1 MPALIRAFAL
11 LVPLLLAITGIA
23 HGQQATLIIHNNT
36 DATLSV
42 FTQNAHSSSIQS
54 QPVVVPPLSRG
65 QATVPMGQSVILAEA
80 INMTG
85 TPDANWSYNFH
96 HSGAH
101 ELEIFASN
109 FGMSVMFD
117 QPGSVAP
124 SPSGGTLPII
134 AAGSYDCWGGVNL
147 SQAGSWMAMEGT
159 YQDTYEDEHGRLTLT
174 YNPALGQ
181 GASGW
186 AGTWWEPGVGRYG
199 TLSNFELSEHGFSAD
214 WAVDP
219 QRVGAR
225 SNGNALSVASGD
237 MTCTLN

>member
-1 MPALIRAFAL
+1 MPALIRAIAL
-11 LVPLLLAITGIA
+11 IVPLLLAITGIA
-23 HGQQATLIIHNNT
+23 QAQQATLIIHNNT

-117 QPGSVAP
+117 APSSGSAASPPQPSDAEWAALQSLGVLEEPTRGAICEGDRVDPTYYLVNFVNNCPTGYITRGRHPPGS
-124 SPSGGTLPII
+124 
-134 AAGSYDCWGGVNL
+134 
-147 SQAGSWMAMEGT
+147 SQARWCAYCGAGYAS
-159 YQDTYEDEHGRLTLT
+159 RLDRTGCCVPNT
-174 YNPALGQ
+174 
-181 GASGW
+181 
-186 AGTWWEPGVGRYG
+186 E
-199 TLSNFELSEHGFSAD
+199 
-214 WAVDP
+214 
-219 QRVGAR
+219 
-225 SNGNALSVASGD
+225 
-237 MTCTLN
+237 